1 MGNGKKVRCTSV
13 ELDIITEIPGEKL
26 AFGSRAS
33 ERTNGDRALP
43 VSEDTGPRRQ
53 SVGRGSQV
61 QNLSNKQSQ
70 NRSTA
75 VKNHL
80 PVKVSV

>member
-1 MGNGKKVRCTSV
+1 MVKKVRCTSV

-43 VSEDTGPRRQ
+43 VSEDTGPRRR

-61 QNLSNKQSQ
+61 QNLSTTSSSDLVTK
-70 NRSTA
+70 
-75 VKNHL
+75 
-80 PVKVSV
+80 

>member
-1 MGNGKKVRCTSV
+1 MVKKVRCTNV

-53 SVGRGSQV
+53 SVGRCSQV
-61 QNLSNKQSQ
+61 QNLSTTSSSDIVTK
-70 NRSTA
+70 
-75 VKNHL
+75 
-80 PVKVSV
+80 